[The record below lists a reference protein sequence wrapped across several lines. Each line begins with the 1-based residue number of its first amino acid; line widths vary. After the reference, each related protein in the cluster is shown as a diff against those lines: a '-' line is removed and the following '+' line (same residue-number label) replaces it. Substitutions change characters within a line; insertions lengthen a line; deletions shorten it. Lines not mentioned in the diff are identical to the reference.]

1 MNLQLGRKIDL
12 SNEVGESYYR
22 CCLWLPFRC
31 FIAQSS
37 LRLSFPAEKQIRTQS
52 CTGSNSGKHVTVKKK
67 ISTQGQTYMLVCKPC
82 CPELSWE
89 QPSSESL
96 RFWKEGQAHLIFCL
110 LKLNLTDCSFVILCI
125 YRNWLEL
132 GAYLFGGDNRHTN
145 ETELLYLCHVF
156 IHAAPINLGF
166 ADRTMHTDC
175 FLIKDIKVDG
185 LRVDDKECV

>member
-1 MNLQLGRKIDL
+1 MKWESRTTDVVCGYPSDVSLHNPVCVFLSLLKNRSEHRAVQAATLANMLLWRRKYQPKGRHTCWF
-12 SNEVGESYYR
+12 V
-22 CCLWLPFRC
+22 
-31 FIAQSS
+31 
-37 LRLSFPAEKQIRTQS
+37 
-52 CTGSNSGKHVTVKKK
+52 
-67 ISTQGQTYMLVCKPC
+67 C